1 MAILA
6 TLLQIELY
14 PSVYCKKK
22 KNSNCESFK
31 SVFIAIVKVK
41 LYSNDFFLIAT

>member
-1 MAILA
+1 MCIA
-6 TLLQIELY
+6 
-14 PSVYCKKK
+14 KKEK

-41 LYSNDFFLIAT
+41 LYSNDFFFNSYIVRLYKIPAIQVT